1 MNLPLEINQRVL
13 NELASPADQ
22 FATRVLLLSVANGGP
37 ARLSGKRRKY
47 TFVRDNEAGAHILDV
62 PDSLWQHDLPK
73 GPYREN
79 LSICHDL
86 QNVMGAKVPLVF
98 IRIPWKDLNDNR
110 PTIDTMSAHDLE
122 IFGLLVKSYGVPPM
136 TDEGLKCLI
145 AAGPERCSDYFS
157 SLENQKPASEDV
169 PADLDLTLSI
179 ICGYFLH
186 AKAPPHVT
194 ETVARIIATPGEFLQ
209 YLEPPPE
216 NQEEDDA
223 DHLSNATATPKVKSQ
238 SEAAI
243 RMREKRAKATAER
256 KRQSEP
262 A

>member
-13 NELASPADQ
+13 NELASPADTS
-22 FATRVLLLSVANGGP
+22 ATRVLLLSVANGGP

-98 IRIPWKDLNDNR
+98 IRIPWGDQN
-110 PTIDTMSAHDLE
+110 PTFVADA
-122 IFGLLVKSYGVPPM
+122 
-136 TDEGLKCLI
+136 
-145 AAGPERCSDYFS
+145 
-157 SLENQKPASEDV
+157 

-179 ICGYFLH
+179 IVGYFGH
-186 AKAPPHVT
+186 IKPPEHVT
-194 ETVARIIATPGEFLQ
+194 ETLARIIATPGEFLH

-223 DHLSNATATPKVKSQ
+223 DFLSNSAATPKVKSQ

-256 KRQSEP
+256 KRQLEP